1 MEGEEVLYMVKIY
14 SDKDADFG
22 VLKNKTIAVIG
33 YGSQGAGQ
41 AQNLHDSGLDVVVGV
56 RKGGESWEQAK
67 NDGLTV
73 MTMAEAAK
81 KGNIIQML
89 VPDEIQS
96 TIYYSEIAAHM
107 SKGKTLCFSHGF
119 NIHYNQIIPTKDINV
134 IMVAPKVPGFLVRR
148 TYTEGIGV
156 PALIAIYQDASG
168 NAWDIGMAYA
178 KGIGATR
185 AGVLETTFREETETD
200 LFGEQVDL
208 CGGAT
213 ALMKASFE
221 TLVAAGYQPE
231 IAYFETFH
239 EMKLIIDLI
248 HEGGLSKMWYY
259 VSNTAEYG
267 GLTVGPKVINEQ
279 SRQAMKEALRRIQS
293 GEFAREFVLE
303 SRANRPVLNALERQ
317 ENEHQ
322 VEKVG
327 KELRAMMPWLKKD

>member
-1 MEGEEVLYMVKIY
+1 MVKIY

-73 MTMAEAAK
+73 MTMVEAAK

-134 IMVAPKVPGFLVRR
+134 IMVAPKGPGFLVRR

-267 GLTVGPKVINEQ
+267 GLTVGPKIINEQ

>member
-1 MEGEEVLYMVKIY
+1 MVKIFY
-14 SDKDADFG
+14 DKDADLD
-22 VLKNKTIAVIG
+22 VLKDKTIAVIG
-33 YGSQGAGQ
+33 YGSQGGGQ

-56 RKGGESWEQAK
+56 REGGESWNQAK
-67 NDGLTV
+67 NDGLAV
-73 MTMAEAAK
+73 MAVAEAAK
-81 KGNIIQML
+81 KGDLIQML
-89 VPDEIQS
+89 VPDEIQGAV
-96 TIYYSEIAAHM
+96 YYSDIAPHM
-107 SKGKTLCFSHGF
+107 SEGKTLCFSHGF
-119 NIHYNQIIPTKDINV
+119 NIHYNQIVPPKDVNV
-134 IMVAPKVPGFLVRR
+134 IMVAPKGPGFLVRR

-156 PALIAIYQDASG
+156 PALLAIYQDASG
-168 NAWDIGMAYA
+168 NARDIGMAYA

-293 GEFAREFVLE
+293 GEFAKEFVLE

>member
-1 MEGEEVLYMVKIY
+1 MVKIFY
-14 SDKDADFG
+14 DKDADLD
-22 VLKNKTIAVIG
+22 VLKDKTIAVIG

-41 AQNLHDSGLDVVVGV
+41 AQNLYDSGLDVVVGV
-56 RKGGESWEQAK
+56 RKGGESWEQAR

-73 MTMAEAAK
+73 MEMAEAAK
-81 KGNIIQML
+81 KGDLIQML
-89 VPDEIQS
+89 VPDEIQAA
-96 TIYYSEIAAHM
+96 IYYSEIASQM
-107 SKGKTLCFSHGF
+107 GRGKTLCFSHGF
-119 NIHYNQIIPTKDINV
+119 NIHFNQIVPPRDVNV
-134 IMVAPKVPGFLVRR
+134 IMVAPKGPGFLVRR

-156 PALIAIYQDASG
+156 PALLAIYQDASG

-208 CGGAT
+208 CGGVT
-213 ALMKASFE
+213 CLMKAAFE
-221 TLVAAGYQPE
+221 ILIEAGYQPE

-248 HEGGLSKMWYY
+248 HEGGLGKMWYY

-267 GLTVGPKVINEQ
+267 GLTVGPRVINDQ

-293 GEFAREFVLE
+293 GEFAKEFVLE
-303 SRANRPVLNALERQ
+303 GKASRPVLNALERQ